1 MDSVRSDSESSD
13 ERCNEDELAIRID
26 SDKKEDS
33 DNEENK
39 LVGDS
44 QQQVISLGEQMQIMC
59 DLYGFRQDTYWDCYR
74 ADQKDALRN
83 KLSLIVSH
91 EFVTEQNLV
100 MSEDILLLWLQLTNS
115 QNMIHRQKKMVS
127 GLTSTIWKQGKRIN
141 TLTILSPAGV
151 NV

>member
-1 MDSVRSDSESSD
+1 MDSVIEVSKSDSESSD
-13 ERCNEDELAIRID
+13 ERCNEDVLAIRID
-26 SDKKEDS
+26 SDKKDDEDS
-33 DNEENK
+33 EENK

-44 QQQVISLGEQMQIMC
+44 QQQQVISLGEQMQIMC

-100 MSEDILLLWLQLTNS
+100 MSEEVFSFGFN
-115 QNMIHRQKKMVS
+115 
-127 GLTSTIWKQGKRIN
+127 
-141 TLTILSPAGV
+141 
-151 NV
+151 